1 MTPKPLRP
9 MGIEIFQLD
18 KSASDNHYAAFFAG
32 YSGYPVDAEGLA
44 VLKAALQEGMHGE
57 YLGPSSI
64 YNRLAKG
71 VWKPY
76 YKHQDFHWDEKCE
89 EHLVMLDLLEAAG
102 NKLDREKA
110 SKEKN
115 RLMEAYLSG
124 WAYAGNFLESPIFAY
139 FKAEEYVKSVFGI
152 EK

>member
-9 MGIEIFQLD
+9 MGIETFQLD

-32 YSGYPVDAEGLA
+32 YSGYPVKPGQMDE
-44 VLKAALQEGMHGE
+44 LKAALVEEGHDE
-57 YLGPSSI
+57 YLGPRAIHGRIASGKWK
-64 YNRLAKG
+64 RL
-71 VWKPY
+71 

-89 EHLVMLDLLEAAG
+89 EHLVMLDLPEAAG

-124 WAYAGNFLESPIFAY
+124 WAYAGNFLESHIFAY